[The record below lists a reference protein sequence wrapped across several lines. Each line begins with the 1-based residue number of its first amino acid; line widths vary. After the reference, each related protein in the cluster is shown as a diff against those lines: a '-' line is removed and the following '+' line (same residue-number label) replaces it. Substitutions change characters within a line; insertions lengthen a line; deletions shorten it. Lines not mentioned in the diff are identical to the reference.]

1 MRAAIYGAGSLGT
14 ILGAYITKKGGKI
27 DLINRNVKHVEALQK
42 NGAQVTGTV
51 NFTQPVTAYTPDK
64 MSGLYDII
72 FLLTKQQQN
81 AEVVTF
87 LKDYLA
93 PDGAI
98 VTLQNGLPEQG
109 IADIVGEERVL
120 GCTVAWGATLLE
132 PGVSELTSSPD
143 SLTFSL
149 GSIGTKPNKHLPEVK
164 RLLEMMGPVT
174 VEPNFVGTRWS
185 KLLINSAFSG
195 MSTVLGCTFGEAAA
209 NKTSRRIVLAL
220 IKECIDVCAQ
230 GGIKIEPVQG
240 KDAVKLLDYH
250 GPIKKQLSLFILP
263 IAIKKHAKLK
273 ASMLQDIEKGKRTEV
288 DAINGAIAAY
298 GRKIGFPTPMNEKVT
313 AIIHRI
319 EQGEL
324 KPSFDNLKR
333 FAS

>member
-1 MRAAIYGAGSLGT
+1 MGT
-14 ILGAYITKKGGKI
+14 
-27 DLINRNVKHVEALQK
+27 
-42 NGAQVTGTV
+42 
-51 NFTQPVTAYTPDK
+51 
-64 MSGLYDII
+64 YDIV
-72 FLLTKQQQN
+72 FLLTKQQHN

-87 LKDYLA
+87 LKDFLA

-149 GSIGTKPNKHLPEVK
+149 GTIGPKYHHLEDAK
-164 RLLEMMGPVT
+164 ALLEMMGPVT
-174 VEPNFVGTRWS
+174 VESNFVGTRWS

-209 NKTSRRIVLAL
+209 NRTSRKIVLAL
-220 IKECIDVCAQ
+220 IKECIDVCAK

-250 GPIKKQLSLFILP
+250 GPIKKQLSLLILP

-273 ASMLQDIEKGKRTEV
+273 ASMLQDIEKGKLTEV

>member
-27 DLINRNVKHVEALQK
+27 DLINRNVKHVEALQQ
-42 NGAQVTGTV
+42 NGAHITGTV
-51 NFTQPVTAYTPDK
+51 NFTQAVTAYTPDQ
-64 MSGLYDII
+64 MTGRYDII

-81 AEVVTF
+81 TAVVTF
-87 LKDYLA
+87 LKDFLA
-93 PDGAI
+93 ADGAI

-132 PGVSELTSSPD
+132 PGVCELTSSPD

-149 GSIGTKPNKHLPEVK
+149 GSIGPKHYHLEDAK
-164 RLLEMMGPVT
+164 AFLEMMGPVT

-209 NKTSRRIVLAL
+209 NRTSRKVVLAL

-230 GGIKIEPVQG
+230 SGIKIEPVQG

-250 GPIKKQLSLFILP
+250 GPLKKQLSLFILP

-273 ASMLQDIEKGKRTEV
+273 ASMLQDIEKGKLTEV
-288 DAINGAIAAY
+288 DAINGAIAAH
-298 GRKIGFPTPMNEKVT
+298 GRKIGFPTPMNQKVT
-313 AIIHRI
+313 EIIHRI
-319 EQGEL
+319 EKGEL
-324 KPSFDNLKR
+324 HPSFDNLKL
-333 FAS
+333 FA

>member
-1 MRAAIYGAGSLGT
+1 PKY
-14 ILGAYITKKGGKI
+14 
-27 DLINRNVKHVEALQK
+27 HH
-42 NGAQVTGTV
+42 
-51 NFTQPVTAYTPDK
+51 
-64 MSGLYDII
+64 
-72 FLLTKQQQN
+72 
-81 AEVVTF
+81 
-87 LKDYLA
+87 
-93 PDGAI
+93 
-98 VTLQNGLPEQG
+98 
-109 IADIVGEERVL
+109 
-120 GCTVAWGATLLE
+120 LE
-132 PGVSELTSSPD
+132 D
-143 SLTFSL
+143 A
-149 GSIGTKPNKHLPEVK
+149 KA
-164 RLLEMMGPVT
+164 LLEMMGPVT

-209 NKTSRRIVLAL
+209 NRTSRKIVLAL
-220 IKECIDVCAQ
+220 IKECIDVCAK

-250 GPIKKQLSLFILP
+250 GPIKKQLSLLILP

-273 ASMLQDIEKGKRTEV
+273 ASMLQDIEKGKLTEV